1 MLNMDQIRAEF
12 PITEKMTYFDIAYG
26 NSLPNCVVKAMTEFL
41 AINQRDGVSV
51 THELTRKKIDE
62 SRRSFSK
69 LIKAKPSEI
78 AFVKNTSEGLN
89 FAANGIRFR
98 RGDNV
103 VLNELEHK
111 NNLFCWL
118 RLAEKGIAVRLVHQK
133 SGRIKID
140 DVVKEV
146 DSKTRVVAVASTTN
160 LGFRFD
166 LQRLGEVCE
175 DNSAYLVVDAI
186 QSLGIEPMDVGRANV
201 DMLSS
206 ASHKGLLGP
215 HGVGFFYCKDEII
228 NDIEPTNVASSCYK
242 PSDNLQ
248 ETKLKRSAER
258 FEGGNYNEV
267 GICGVAAAL
276 DFIERMNLEIVA
288 SHSFC
293 LSERFREG
301 LLSLG
306 ADVTS
311 SPFRAER
318 SHIVTFNVPGR
329 TSQQVMTL
337 LEKERIRVSA
347 HYGVVRAS
355 FAHYNTEEEVDGAL
369 ESIGKIMS

>member
-1 MLNMDQIRAEF
+1 MFSMDQIRAEF
-12 PITEKMTYFDIAYG
+12 PITKEMAYFDIAYG

-41 AINQRDGVSV
+41 AINQKSGVSV
-51 THELTRKKIDE
+51 THEFTRKKIDE

-118 RLAEKGIAVRLVHQK
+118 RLGEKGVDARLVRQK

-140 DVVKEV
+140 DIVKEI

-206 ASHKGLLGP
+206 SSHKGLLGP
-215 HGVGFFYCKDEII
+215 HGVGFFYCKEEII
-228 NDIEPTNVASSCYK
+228 NDIEPTNVAGSCYE
-242 PSDNLQ
+242 PSDDLR
-248 ETKLKRSAER
+248 ETKLKHSAER

-276 DFIERMNLEIVA
+276 DFIEKMNLEVVA
-288 SHSFC
+288 KHSFY

-301 LLSLG
+301 LLSLD

-311 SPFRAER
+311 SPYKTER

-329 TSQQVMTL
+329 TSQQVMAL

-369 ESIGKIMS
+369 ESIGKIMF

>member
-1 MLNMDQIRAEF
+1 MFNMDQIRAEF
-12 PITEKMTYFDIAYG
+12 PITEKMAYFDIAYG

-41 AINQRDGVSV
+41 AINQRSGVSV
-51 THELTRKKIDE
+51 THEFTRKKIDE
-62 SRRSFSK
+62 SRSSFSK

-78 AFVKNTSEGLN
+78 AFIKNTSEGLN

-98 RGDNV
+98 RGDNI

-111 NNLFCWL
+111 NNIFCWL
-118 RLAEKGIAVRLVHQK
+118 RLAEKGVDVRLVHQK
-133 SGRIKID
+133 SGRIKLD
-140 DVVKEV
+140 DIVKAV

-166 LQRLGEVCE
+166 LRRLGEVCE

-206 ASHKGLLGP
+206 SSHKGLLGP
-215 HGVGFFYCKDEII
+215 HGIGFFYCKEEII
-228 NDIEPTNVASSCYK
+228 NDIKPTNVASSCYE
-242 PSDNLQ
+242 PSNNPR
-248 ETKLKRSAER
+248 ETKLKHSAER

-276 DFIERMNLEIVA
+276 DFIEKMNLEIVA
-288 SHSFC
+288 SHSFY

-301 LLSLG
+301 LLSLD

-311 SPFRAER
+311 SPYRAER

-329 TSQQVMTL
+329 APQQVMAL

-347 HYGVVRAS
+347 HYEVVRAS

-369 ESIGKIMS
+369 ESIGKITC